1 MREHS
6 RHAQR
11 VHKVLQD
18 ANLKL
23 ATVLSDVLG
32 RSGRAILDALVAG
45 ESEPARLA
53 ALVSTRVKASRA
65 ELLDALRGTLTDDH
79 RFTLRLHLELM
90 DRLLQAVAALQR
102 SPGVTH
108 FRSSEVDHMT
118 ITIAAV
124 IGERRDAVAA

>member
-1 MREHS
+1 VWLADLLAHGLIPASFVPDAVVQTVRGFTRTRTQLVREHS

-32 RSGRAILDALVAG
+32 RSGRAILDAVVAG
-45 ESEPARLA
+45 ESEPVRLA

-65 ELLDALRGTLTDDH
+65 ALLDALRGTVTDDH
-79 RFTLRLHLELM
+79 RFELRLHLEL
-90 DRLLQAVAALQR
+90 
-102 SPGVTH
+102 GV
-108 FRSSEVDHMT
+108 
-118 ITIAAV
+118 
-124 IGERRDAVAA
+124 G